1 MTTRSIER
9 SQRHRPARTFA
20 LSPRWQWLTNTVL
33 ALGGGGTALAAL
45 TQEEVLTLESLVPL
59 AAIPLLGAPVL
70 WLVRAMFN
78 RETR

>member
-1 MTTRSIER
+1 MATQSIGRSP
-9 SQRHRPARTFA
+9 RHRLQRTFA

-33 ALGGGGTALAAL
+33 ALGSGTTVVAL
-45 TQEEVLTLESLVPL
+45 TQEESLTLESLGAL

-78 RETR
+78 QKTR